1 MHDHSHHHHHAP
13 AGGTLNR
20 AFVLGIGLN
29 LVFVVIEVAAGL
41 RFDSLAL
48 LSDAGHNLSDVGTLA
63 LSLLAF
69 KLAALA
75 ANKSY
80 SYGYR
85 KSTVLASL
93 FNALLLVV
101 VSGAIGWE
109 AWHRLSHPSS
119 VPGLGVAAVAFAG
132 LLVNGTSAWLFHRD
146 QEHDLNARG
155 AYLHL
160 LADAAVSLGVVITG
174 VGIYYSGWTW
184 LDPAISFVILAVILW
199 GTWGLLRDSLRLSL
213 DGVPLGISLQEIE
226 QKALAIEGV
235 AGIHHLHVW
244 AMSTT
249 QNALTAHMVLKDDY
263 ATPERSSAI
272 KHKFRHVLE
281 HLNVH
286 HATLETECVSA
297 GCGAVEC

>member
-1 MHDHSHHHHHAP
+1 MHDHHHHHHAP

-20 AFVLGIGLN
+20 AFVLGIALN
-29 LVFVVIEVAAGL
+29 IVFVVIEVAAGL
-41 RFDSLAL
+41 QFDSLAL

-69 KLAALA
+69 KLATLR
-75 ANKSY
+75 ANQTY

-93 FNALLLVV
+93 FNALLLVA

-109 AWHRLSHPSS
+109 AWQRLSHPSFVS
-119 VPGLGVAAVAFAG
+119 GLGVAVVAFAG
-132 LLVNGTSAWLFHRD
+132 LLINGVSAWLFHRD

-160 LADAAVSLGVVITG
+160 LADAAVSLGVMVTG
-174 VGIYYSGWTW
+174 IGIYYSGWKW
-184 LDPAISFVILAVILW
+184 LDPAVSFAIIAVILW

-213 DGVPLGISLQEIE
+213 DGVPPGISLQEIE
-226 QKALAIEGV
+226 QKALTIDGV

-249 QNALTAHMVLKDDY
+249 QNALTAHLVLREDH
-263 ATPERSSAI
+263 ATPERSSAV

-281 HLNVH
+281 HLKVQ
-286 HATLETECVSA
+286 HATLETECVSV
-297 GCGAVEC
+297 GCDAVDC

>member
-1 MHDHSHHHHHAP
+1 MHDHHHHHHAT

-20 AFVLGIGLN
+20 AFVLGIALN
-29 LVFVVIEVAAGL
+29 IVFVVIEVAAGL
-41 RFDSLAL
+41 QFDSLAL

-69 KLAALA
+69 KLATLR
-75 ANKSY
+75 ANQTY

-93 FNALLLVV
+93 FNALLLVA

-109 AWHRLSHPSS
+109 AWQRLSHPSS
-119 VPGLGVAAVAFAG
+119 VPGLGVAVVAFAG
-132 LLVNGTSAWLFHRD
+132 LLINGVSAWLFHRD

-160 LADAAVSLGVVITG
+160 LADAAVSLGVMVTG
-174 VGIYYSGWTW
+174 IGIYYSGWKW
-184 LDPAISFVILAVILW
+184 LDPAVSFAIIAVILW

-213 DGVPLGISLQEIE
+213 DGVPPGISLQEIE
-226 QKALAIEGV
+226 QKALTIDGV

-249 QNALTAHMVLKDDY
+249 QNALTAHLVLREDH
-263 ATPERSSAI
+263 ATPERSSAV

-281 HLNVH
+281 HLKVQ
-286 HATLETECVSA
+286 HATLETECVSV
-297 GCGAVEC
+297 GCNAVDC

>member
-1 MHDHSHHHHHAP
+1 MHDHHHHHHAT

-20 AFVLGIGLN
+20 AFVLGIALN
-29 LVFVVIEVAAGL
+29 IVFVVIEVAAGL
-41 RFDSLAL
+41 QFDSLAL

-69 KLAALA
+69 KLATLR
-75 ANKSY
+75 ANQTY

-93 FNALLLVV
+93 FNALLLVA

-109 AWHRLSHPSS
+109 AWQRLSHPSS
-119 VPGLGVAAVAFAG
+119 VPGLGVAVVAFAG
-132 LLVNGTSAWLFHRD
+132 LLINGVSAWLFHRD

-160 LADAAVSLGVVITG
+160 LADAAVSLGVMVTG
-174 VGIYYSGWTW
+174 IGIYYSGWKW
-184 LDPAISFVILAVILW
+184 LDPAVSFAIIAVILW

-213 DGVPLGISLQEIE
+213 DGVPPGISLQEIE
-226 QKALAIEGV
+226 QKALTIDGV

-249 QNALTAHMVLKDDY
+249 QNALTAHLVLREDH
-263 ATPERSSAI
+263 ATPERSSAV

-281 HLNVH
+281 HLKVQ
-286 HATLETECVSA
+286 HATLETECVSV
-297 GCGAVEC
+297 GCDAVDC

>member
-1 MHDHSHHHHHAP
+1 MHDHHHHAP
-13 AGGTLNR
+13 AGATLNR

-29 LVFVVIEVAAGL
+29 LMFVVIEVAAGL

-75 ANKSY
+75 ASKFY

-101 VSGAIGWE
+101 VSCAIGWE
-109 AWHRLSHPSS
+109 AWHRLSHPLS

-132 LLVNGTSAWLFHRD
+132 LLINGTSAWLFHSD

-213 DGVPLGISLQEIE
+213 DGVPAGIDLGTIE

-249 QNALTAHMVLKDDY
+249 QNALTAHLVLEDTY
-263 ATPERSSAI
+263 TTPDRSSAI
-272 KHKFRHVLE
+272 KHKFRHALE
-281 HLNVH
+281 HLNVQ

-297 GCGAVEC
+297 GCDNVQC